1 MGPSCPPM
9 SAYEACNSFPASAL
23 RPTVSQCLS
32 HAHEKGFL
40 SYPTARNFHYA
51 YLYLLSLSLS
61 RSSLCSRFFFYY
73 DSAPERF
80 TALPIAP
87 PSALYVCLFRPFLLS
102 FFFLL
107 SLPMAIEVLQ
117 VAHARMQEGHIVSR
131 LRQKLASFRRVRST
145 LVATSGSGGNIA
157 VTSVRPFV
165 ECGQEGTTRA
175 TPGNSVG
182 ARHSVARCLY

>member
-61 RSSLCSRFFFYY
+61 RSSLCSRFFFFLLRQCSRTFYSTA
-73 DSAPERF
+73 DSAPFRLVC
-80 TALPIAP
+80 LPLSPI
-87 PSALYVCLFRPFLLS
+87 SALLFFPIVFANGNRS
-102 FFFLL
+102 F
-107 SLPMAIEVLQ
+107 AG
-117 VAHARMQEGHIVSR
+117 R
-131 LRQKLASFRRVRST
+131 
-145 LVATSGSGGNIA
+145 
-157 VTSVRPFV
+157 
-165 ECGQEGTTRA
+165 TRA
-175 TPGNSVG
+175 NAGRPHRKQAT
-182 ARHSVARCLY
+182 AEAC